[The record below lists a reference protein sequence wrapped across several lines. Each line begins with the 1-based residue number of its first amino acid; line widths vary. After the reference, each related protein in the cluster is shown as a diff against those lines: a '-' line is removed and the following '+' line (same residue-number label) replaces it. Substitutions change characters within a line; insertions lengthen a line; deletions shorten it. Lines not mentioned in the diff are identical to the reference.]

1 MIFDEA
7 FPYNALL
14 MARNSGLIRR
24 KPPNR
29 GRKLEPHV
37 LSMAPLGVWLR
48 VIADNGGVPRRYWD
62 KLARVLAISALTSP
76 LRAAERL
83 CYSPSRMARVA
94 IDKAPLYIQG
104 FARSGTTHLLNL
116 LARDPN
122 FGVVSTF
129 QAVAAPMF
137 LIGRGRLERLIAR
150 GVPATRPMDNMAV
163 SLDLPQE
170 EEVALANTSH
180 LSSVHHLSFPRRTRA
195 YLDKFSTLRLTESE
209 RARWERAYL
218 DVLRKATLASGG
230 RRLVLKSPT
239 NLGRT
244 AALLRLFPDAKFIHI
259 VRNPYV
265 VYQSMAH
272 LYRTM
277 LPICQLDD
285 ADPTE
290 VAVAIRDSYTT
301 MMRQYMKDRELIP
314 KGHLAEVRFESLEEH
329 PMAELERLYAEL
341 SLPDWERARE
351 PIRAYLRPLSDY
363 RKNAHRIDAETIA
376 LVDREWGFAVQ
387 AWGYEP
393 PGNPSA

>member
-1 MIFDEA
+1 MKVAETA
-7 FPYNALL
+7 H
-14 MARNSGLIRR
+14 RS
-24 KPPNR
+24 
-29 GRKLEPHV
+29 EPHV

-48 VIADNGGVPRRYWD
+48 VIADNGGVPRRYWG
-62 KLARVLAISALTSP
+62 KLARVLAISALAAP

-94 IDKAPLYIQG
+94 MDKAPLYIQG

-129 QAVAAPMF
+129 QAIAAPMF
-137 LIGRGRLERLIAR
+137 LIGRGRLEGLITR

-195 YLDKFSTLRLTESE
+195 YLEKFSTLQLTASE
-209 RARWERAYL
+209 LARWERAYL
-218 DVLRKATLASGG
+218 DVLRKATLASEG

-290 VAVAIRDSYTT
+290 VAAAIRDSYAA
-301 MMRQYMKDRELIP
+301 MMRQYMNDRQLIP
-314 KGHLAEVRFESLEEH
+314 NGHLAEVRFENLEQN

-341 SLPDWERARE
+341 SLPGWEQARK
-351 PIRAYLRPLSDY
+351 PIGDYLRTLSGY
-363 RKNAHRIDAETIA
+363 RKNTHRIDAETIA

-393 PGNPSA
+393 P